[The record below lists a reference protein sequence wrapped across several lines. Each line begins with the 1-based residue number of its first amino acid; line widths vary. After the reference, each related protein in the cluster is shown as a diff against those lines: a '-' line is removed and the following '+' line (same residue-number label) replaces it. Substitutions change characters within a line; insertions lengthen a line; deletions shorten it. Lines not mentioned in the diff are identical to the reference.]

1 MIPED
6 GLAVGCASPFLFSQR
21 KEEIGMKVVA
31 AVAAVAGMLGTF
43 SAGAHAGIDDAKAQ
57 ALMKQGGCTTCHSI
71 DKKSMGPAFKD
82 VAQKR
87 KGQAEAIAGMEKS
100 VRSGSKGVYGAMPMP
115 AVSAAK
121 LGDADLHDLLEWVL
135 TK

>member
-1 MIPED
+1 MKAVPSV
-6 GLAVGCASPFLFSQR
+6 LAVASMLAVS
-21 KEEIGMKVVA
+21 A
-31 AVAAVAGMLGTF
+31 AVA
-43 SAGAHAGIDDAKAQ
+43 HAAIDDAKAQ
-57 ALMKQGGCTTCHSI
+57 ALLKQGGCTACHNV
-71 DKKSMGPAFKD
+71 DKKSMGPSFKD

-87 KGQAEAIAGMEKS
+87 KGQADAVAVMEKS

-121 LGDADLHDLLEWVL
+121 LGEADLHQLVEWVL